1 MYSSVTMAIRCTFFM
16 YDNNYDRKL
25 SQKYGG
31 DYIHTFR
38 KAILYQPETGVT
50 VMAHVPTDNY
60 PSYHP
65 HRRRRRRRSNM
76 QRDSESST
84 AKPHPLSN
92 YGYAK
97 ADDALTW
104 FYRNALPLDERGSNL
119 LLLGRKDNATGVTIS
134 VTIKYTL
141 EFAATL
147 GIRMDKA
154 MYFVA
159 TWTIDV
165 STFGFRFR

>member
-1 MYSSVTMAIRCTFFM
+1 MSDVYQSIRCTFLW
-16 YDNNYDRKL
+16 YERW
-25 SQKYGG
+25 YG
-31 DYIHTFR
+31 FK

-50 VMAHVPTDNY
+50 ILATVPTDDSDRNY
-60 PSYHP
+60 PSYHHP
-65 HRRRRRRRSNM
+65 PDRSKM

-84 AKPHPLSN
+84 PKSHPLKN